1 MNRARLKNRVVKV
14 TGRTD
19 MANVLAEL
27 LGISLAS
34 VSNKSTGRTPL
45 TAEEINR
52 IRLAFGLTD
61 RETIEWLVEC

>member
-1 MNRARLKNRVVKV
+1 MNRAKLKNKVVKV

-19 MANVLAEL
+19 MANVLAEI

-45 TAEEINR
+45 TAGEINT
-52 IRLAFGLTD
+52 IRTTFGLTD